1 VFHVLELRDK
11 KKLFGSKRTAQANI
25 IDDPT
30 SLFKTRYE
38 MYFCLDYNVIEEPNG
53 PFNPRG
59 IIPIMRDEL
68 VDEITN
74 NIYYKQDEH
83 DHAYRNIFTKFF
95 NRNEIL
101 DIDIENLNYMKFT
114 ETNECFYELLF
125 LIYILQAT
133 DKELLS

>member
-1 VFHVLELRDK
+1 
-11 KKLFGSKRTAQANI
+11 
-25 IDDPT
+25 
-30 SLFKTRYE
+30 

-74 NIYYKQDEH
+74 NIYYKPDEH
-83 DHAYRNIFTKFF
+83 DHAYRNIFTKYF

-101 DIDIENLNYMKFT
+101 DIDLDNLNYMKFT
-114 ETNECFYELLF
+114 MTNECFYELLF

-133 DKELLS
+133 EKELLS